1 MAKEKL
7 FKGGEFLITD
17 ALPEEV
23 FTSED
28 YSKDQRLVAQSA
40 EEFFTK
46 ELLAKRE
53 QLQEVNYELLKEL
66 LLKAGELGFLG
77 ADMPE
82 VFGGSELDK
91 VSSMLIGEKLCG
103 GPSGFTAS
111 YGVQTGIGSL
121 PIVLFGSPE
130 QKKKYLP
137 KLSSAEMVGAYALT
151 EPGHGSDSLSAETRA
166 VLSED
171 GKHYILNG
179 TKQFITNAGFADLFI
194 TYAQIDD
201 TKFTS
206 FIVERKWDGVSVDEE
221 EKKMGMHGSST
232 RAVIFQNVKVPV
244 ENVLGE
250 LGKGH
255 IVALNT
261 LNVGR
266 FKIAPM
272 VVGSAKT
279 IFSEAVKYSKGRVQ
293 FGRPICDFG
302 LIKQKI
308 ADMIIR
314 IYVVE
319 SMAYRTAYLL
329 DMALEGIDP
338 TKADAGVK
346 TGEAIRKYALECSIN
361 KVFAT
366 EMLDFVVDE
375 CVQIFGG
382 YGYIQDYPAEGAY
395 RDSRIN
401 RIWEGTNEINRM
413 LIVDTLMRAAMKGE
427 LPLLQV
433 IQQATQDLLTF
444 RPEMTEPEGTLEKEK
459 KLVSMAKKIAL
470 LSAGAAVQKYMEK
483 LGNQQEIIAMISDI
497 IIEIFAME
505 SALLRTLKKVQ
516 KEGEEKS
523 EIQIAVTRVYIND
536 AFAKSEWL
544 AKQIFASLAEDEE
557 LRTQLMAL
565 KRLARNTPINTVIL
579 RRQIADSVIPL
590 ARYHLTKM

>member
-23 FTSED
+23 FTPED

-40 EEFFTK
+40 EEFAIK
-46 ELLAKRE
+46 ELLARSE
-53 QLQEVNYELLKEL
+53 QLREVNYELLKQL

-91 VSSMLIGEKLCG
+91 VSSMLIAEKLCFG
-103 GPSGFTAS
+103 VSGFMAA

-121 PIVLFGSPE
+121 PIVLFGSPQ

-137 KLSSAEMVGAYALT
+137 RIASAEIVAAYALT
-151 EPGHGSDSLSAETRA
+151 EPGHGSDALGAEARALLSG
-166 VLSED
+166 D
-171 GKHYILNG
+171 GQHYILNG

-194 TYAQIDD
+194 TYAQIDE

-250 LGKGH
+250 VGKGH

-272 VVGSAKT
+272 VVGSAKS
-279 IFSEAVKYSKGRVQ
+279 IFAEAVKYSKGRVQ
-293 FGRPICDFG
+293 FGKPICEFG
-302 LIKQKI
+302 LIKQKL
-308 ADMIIR
+308 ADMLIK

-319 SMAYRTAYLL
+319 SMAYRTAFLL

-338 TKADAGVK
+338 TKADAGAK

-361 KVFAT
+361 KVFGT

-470 LSAGAAVQKYMEK
+470 LAAGAAVQKYMEK

-523 EIQIAVTRVYIND
+523 EIQIAVTRIYIND
-536 AFAKSEWL
+536 AFAKAEWL
-544 AKQIFASLAEDEE
+544 AKQIFASLAEGEE

-565 KRLARNTPINTVIL
+565 KRLSRNTPINTVVL

>member
-40 EEFFTK
+40 EEFGTK
-46 ELLAKRE
+46 ELLANRE
-53 QLQEVNYELLKEL
+53 QLQEVNYKLLKEL

-91 VSSMLIGEKLCG
+91 VSSMLIGEKLG
-103 GPSGFTAS
+103 SGVSGFMAS

-137 KLSSAEMVGAYALT
+137 KIASAEIVAAYALT
-151 EPGHGSDSLSAETRA
+151 EPGHGSDALSAETRA

-171 GKHYILNG
+171 GKHYVLNG

-194 TYAQIDD
+194 TYAQVDE

-255 IVALNT
+255 VVALNT

-272 VVGSAKT
+272 VVGSAKS
-279 IFSEAVKYSKGRVQ
+279 IFAEAVKYAKGRVQ
-293 FGRPICDFG
+293 FGKPISEFG

-308 ADMIIR
+308 ADMLIR
-314 IYVVE
+314 IYATE
-319 SMAYRTAYLL
+319 SMAYRTAFLL

-338 TKADAGVK
+338 TKPDAGIK

-361 KVFAT
+361 KVFGT

-375 CVQIFGG
+375 CVQIYGG

-459 KLVSMAKKIAL
+459 KLVSMAKKIGL
-470 LSAGAAVQKYMEK
+470 LAAGAAVQKYMEK
-483 LGNQQEIIAMISDI
+483 LAGQQEIIAMISDI

-523 EIQIAVTRVYIND
+523 EIHIAVTRVYIND
-536 AFAKSEWL
+536 AFAKAEWL
-544 AKQIFASLAEDEE
+544 AKQIFASLAEGEE

-565 KRLARNTPINTVIL
+565 KKLARNTPINTVVL
-579 RRQIADSVIPL
+579 RRQIADSAIPV
-590 ARYHLTKM
+590 ARYHLTKI

>member
-7 FKGGEFLITD
+7 FKGGEFLISD

-23 FTSED
+23 FTPED

-40 EEFFTK
+40 EEFAIK
-46 ELLAKRE
+46 ELLARSE
-53 QLQEVNYELLKEL
+53 QLREVNYELLKQL

-91 VSSMLIGEKLCG
+91 VSSMLIAEKLCFG
-103 GPSGFTAS
+103 VSGFMAA

-137 KLSSAEMVGAYALT
+137 RIASAEIVAAYALT
-151 EPGHGSDSLSAETRA
+151 EPGHGSDALGAEARA

-194 TYAQIDD
+194 TYAQIDE

-255 IVALNT
+255 VVALNT

-272 VVGSAKT
+272 VVGSAKS

-293 FGRPICDFG
+293 FGKPICEFG

-308 ADMIIR
+308 ADMLIK

-319 SMAYRTAYLL
+319 SMAYRTAFLL

-338 TKADAGVK
+338 TKADAGAK

-361 KVFAT
+361 KVFGT

-470 LSAGAAVQKYMEK
+470 LTAGAAVQKYMEK

-523 EIQIAVTRVYIND
+523 AIQIAVTQVYIND

-544 AKQIFASLAEDEE
+544 AKQIFASLAEGEE

-565 KRLARNTPINTVIL
+565 KRLARNTPINTVVL